1 MAKLTREGCSL
12 DYELIDIAAPWV
24 TPRET
29 VVLHHGVGASRELW
43 AEWLPALVDRY
54 RVLRFD
60 MRGHGA
66 STWAERASALTL
78 DELTDDLFAVMD
90 AAGVVQAHLVG
101 ESIGGTIALNAALR
115 VAERVHTLTVSNG
128 AHLGASIQAVA
139 DWRAIIEVRGMAG
152 WSAHL
157 MPRRF
162 FMDDIPAAVANWFE
176 ALQASAHPEAVLQM
190 LAALVGADTTDRLPG
205 LRPPLMLLHPDSS
218 PFIPLPVI
226 CDFMARVSDARL
238 HVIGRA
244 RHGMPLSHARTC
256 AALLR
261 DFLGGRGKP
270 RCRPPCSDGTRLY
283 IKGRPDKLDGL
294 IGDT

>member
-101 ESIGGTIALNAALR
+101 ESIVGTLALNAALR
-115 VAERVHTLTVSNG
+115 CRGAGSHAHRKQRRASRRLDPGRGRLAGDYRGARNG
-128 AHLGASIQAVA
+128 
-139 DWRAIIEVRGMAG
+139 W
-152 WSAHL
+152 
-157 MPRRF
+157 
-162 FMDDIPAAVANWFE
+162 
-176 ALQASAHPEAVLQM
+176 
-190 LAALVGADTTDRLPG
+190 LVGPFDATT
-205 LRPPLMLLHPDSS
+205 LLH
-218 PFIPLPVI
+218 
-226 CDFMARVSDARL
+226 
-238 HVIGRA
+238 G
-244 RHGMPLSHARTC
+244 
-256 AALLR
+256 
-261 DFLGGRGKP
+261 
-270 RCRPPCSDGTRLY
+270 
-283 IKGRPDKLDGL
+283 
-294 IGDT
+294 

>member
-1 MAKLTREGCSL
+1 MARLAREGCSL
-12 DYELIDIAAPWV
+12 DYELIDIAAPWM
-24 TPRET
+24 TPGET

-43 AEWLPALVDRY
+43 AAWLPALVDRY

-66 STWAERASALTL
+66 STWAEGAPSLTL
-78 DELTDDLFAVMD
+78 DTLTDDLFAVMD
-90 AAGVVQAHLVG
+90 AAGVEQAHLVG

-115 VAERVHTLTVSNG
+115 VPERIHTLTVSNG
-128 AHLGASIQAVA
+128 AHLGASIQAVQ
-139 DWRAIIEVRGMAG
+139 DWRAIIETRGMAG

-162 FMDDIPAAVANWFE
+162 FEDGVPSAVAHWFE
-176 ALQASAHPEAVLQM
+176 TLQASAHPEAVFQM
-190 LAALVGADTTDRLPG
+190 LAALVGADTTDQLPG

-226 CDFMARVSDARL
+226 CDFMARVPAARL

-261 DFLGGRGKP
+261 DFLSENRSLALAP
-270 RCRPPCSDGTRLY
+270 APP
-283 IKGRPDKLDGL
+283 
-294 IGDT
+294 

>member
-24 TPRET
+24 TPKET

-66 STWAERASALTL
+66 STWAERSSALAL

-90 AAGVVQAHLVG
+90 AAGVAQAHLVG

-115 VAERVHTLTVSNG
+115 VAERVHTLTISNG
-128 AHLGASIQAVA
+128 SHLGASIQAVA
-139 DWRAIIEVRGMAG
+139 DWEAIIEARGMAG

-157 MPRRF
+157 MPQRF
-162 FMDDIPAAVANWFE
+162 FMDDIPAAVADWFE

-190 LAALVGADTTDRLPG
+190 LAALVEADTTDRLPG

-226 CDFMARVSDARL
+226 CDFMARVSDVRL
-238 HVIGRA
+238 HVVGRA

-261 DFLGGRGKP
+261 DFLSGS
-270 RCRPPCSDGTRLY
+270 RPT
-283 IKGRPDKLDGL
+283 
-294 IGDT
+294 

>member
-1 MAKLTREGCSL
+1 MARLAREGCSL
-12 DYELIDIAAPWV
+12 DYELIDIAAPWM
-24 TPRET
+24 TPGET

-43 AEWLPALVDRY
+43 AAWLPALVDRY

-66 STWAERASALTL
+66 STWAEGAPSLTL
-78 DELTDDLFAVMD
+78 DTLTDDLFAMMD
-90 AAGVVQAHLVG
+90 AAGVEQAHLVG

-115 VAERVHTLTVSNG
+115 VPERVHTLTASNG
-128 AHLGASIQAVA
+128 AHLGASIQAVQ
-139 DWRAIIEVRGMAG
+139 DWRAIIETRGMAG

-162 FMDDIPAAVANWFE
+162 FEDGVPSAVAHWFE
-176 ALQASAHPEAVLQM
+176 TLQASAHPEAVLQM
-190 LAALVGADTTDRLPG
+190 LAALVGADTTDQLPG

-226 CDFMARVSDARL
+226 CDFMARVPAARL

-261 DFLGGRGKP
+261 DFLSENRSLALAP
-270 RCRPPCSDGTRLY
+270 APP
-283 IKGRPDKLDGL
+283 
-294 IGDT
+294 